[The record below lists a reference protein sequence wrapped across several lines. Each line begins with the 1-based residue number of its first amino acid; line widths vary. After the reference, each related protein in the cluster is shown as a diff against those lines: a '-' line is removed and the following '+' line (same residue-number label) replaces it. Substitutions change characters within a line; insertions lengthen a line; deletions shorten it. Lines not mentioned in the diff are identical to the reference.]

1 MSMFSTRTNVMIAG
15 SLCAAILVFS
25 GRLRKILTTCHK
37 VKINAFLN
45 TQDITLP
52 DICHNQKC
60 WII

>member
-1 MSMFSTRTNVMIAG
+1 MIAG